1 MSATLLRGRNGLWT
15 VAKFLVGKGECGGI
29 HVLAGGKKGRA
40 PLRRRDPENR
50 RLMPSCY

>member
-1 MSATLLRGRNGLWT
+1 MGMSATLLRGRNGLWT

-40 PLRRRDPENR
+40 PIGVRPKLKSSR
-50 RLMPSCY
+50 